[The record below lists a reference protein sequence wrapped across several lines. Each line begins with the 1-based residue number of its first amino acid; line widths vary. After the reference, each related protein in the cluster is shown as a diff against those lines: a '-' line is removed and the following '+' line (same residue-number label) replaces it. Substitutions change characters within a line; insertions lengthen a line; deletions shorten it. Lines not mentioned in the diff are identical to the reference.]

1 MLKLGYK
8 LMSEEHGPLALVR
21 NATRAEQAGFDFAA
35 ISDHF
40 FPWLEEQG
48 HAPFAWSVLGAL
60 ANATRRM
67 ALMTAVTCP
76 IMRYHP
82 AIIAQATATMALLSN
97 GRFTLGLGA
106 GERLNEHVIGA
117 GWPGRG
123 ERQERFAEAIEI
135 IQGLL
140 AGELTN
146 YRGRYFQL
154 DHARLFDRPNSK
166 PPVAIA
172 AGGIEAAR
180 LAGRKGDALVAT
192 EARSDLVKA
201 FISAGGSG
209 PRYAE
214 VALCYA
220 EDAEAARKTAHRYF
234 RWSVTG
240 WPVMAELPDTE
251 GFAAAS
257 KRSGRRASTG
267 IPTTRS
273 AFCSIISTRTS
284 AASARRAA
292 ASAHGSMRFRCA
304 RKSRS
309 DHGEKPCEKSWHPC
323 WESRRFFPQALRGRQ
338 TSRCSTSAT
347 IRRANCTRPKTP
359 SLPRSGSR
367 KPATTSPST

>member
-1 MLKLGYK
+1 MQHERERRRANVSTNRAYPQRPGAKVVLLENEPSAAGCVTFSGARDRDTNVIKLGYK

-220 EDAEAARKTAHRYF
+220 EHVEAARKTAHRYF

-257 KRSGRRASTG
+257 KHVSSETV
-267 IPTTRS
+267 S
-273 AFCSIISTRTS
+273 QLISC
-284 AASARRAA
+284 
-292 ASAHGSMRFRCA
+292 G
-304 RKSRS
+304 
-309 DHGEKPCEKSWHPC
+309 
-323 WESRRFFPQALRGRQ
+323 
-338 TSRCSTSAT
+338 
-347 IRRANCTRPKTP
+347 
-359 SLPRSGSR
+359 
-367 KPATTSPST
+367 PSTEHHLQAIERYVTAGYDHIVLVQIGPEQDGFIEFFERELAPALAHRKAA